1 MVIHYYSTH
10 EMYIVS
16 MSFVYLAGLVT
27 GLRRMVTASTWGEG
41 RTEPGVLGVDPPLRS
56 FTLPDFW
63 SPDFADLSDV
73 PEMMRGCLSLQVSSE
88 NEAALEDRL
97 HHRNISFT
105 QLQSR
110 KRH

>member
-41 RTEPGVLGVDPPLRS
+41 RTEPGVLGVDPPPYLGRG
-56 FTLPDFW
+56 LNP
-63 SPDFADLSDV
+63 ALHRGVV
-73 PEMMRGCLSLQVSSE
+73 PLH
-88 NEAALEDRL
+88 RL
-97 HHRNISFT
+97 HQRVARRHACAGHRG
-105 QLQSR
+105 
-110 KRH
+110 

>member
-1 MVIHYYSTH
+1 MVSHYGSCTH
-10 EMYIVS
+10 EMHIVIIR
-16 MSFVYLAGLVT
+16 SFYLAGLVT

-63 SPDFADLSDV
+63 SLAFADLSDV
-73 PEMMRGCLSLQVSSE
+73 AEMMRGCLSLEVSSE

-97 HHRNISFT
+97 HY
-105 QLQSR
+105 
-110 KRH
+110 